1 MASVL
6 CQLPLIVSGFYCWI
20 LGEIPSL
27 VCSCGVQWL
36 LGLEMMTND
45 RGRPPKEIG
54 INCLRLVKRKL
65 PRNMTEHQ
73 ISWQFFRCCMGWNKM
88 VTDIYVVIDN
98 IQQAL
103 KNTGS
108 NTQNRFSIWWYTHNY
123 THTTIYILLIMY
135 IYIHIHYLA
144 VHPYNIYNYIYLL
157 CNIYIY
163 YILYIYV
170 CV

>member
-1 MASVL
+1 MSVA
-6 CQLPLIVSGFYCWI
+6 
-20 LGEIPSL
+20 
-27 VCSCGVQWL
+27 
-36 LGLEMMTND
+36 
-45 RGRPPKEIG
+45 
-54 INCLRLVKRKL
+54 INCHWVLLLDIGRNTLACLFMWGAVGFWVWKWWPMIGVGHRKKLGYINCFRLVKRKL

-123 THTTIYILLIMY
+123 AHTAIYILLIIFNY
-135 IYIHIHYLA
+135 VHIHTHTLFSSTS
-144 VHPYNIYNYIYLL
+144 V
-157 CNIYIY
+157 
-163 YILYIYV
+163 
-170 CV
+170 